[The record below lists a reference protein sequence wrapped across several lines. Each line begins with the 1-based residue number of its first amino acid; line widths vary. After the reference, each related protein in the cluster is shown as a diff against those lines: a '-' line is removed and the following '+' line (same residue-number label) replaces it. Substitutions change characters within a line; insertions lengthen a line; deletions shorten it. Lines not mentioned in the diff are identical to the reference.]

1 MDIFLLVWIFHTDI
15 RGLIINS
22 IFRMEKTAMKDK
34 VEHVRESNEYKK
46 KSYVQIDKYF
56 RIKNGPIKFSK
67 IFLLIFKKFKI
78 IFKIKIIKKFN
89 KTIKNLEI
97 SMQADIKLHFR
108 SIFTFRRKKW
118 NKIKKNSSRYIYI
131 YFLIYDQRYRYRLKI
146 IKILKA
152 RRSFEKKK
160 K

>member
-22 IFRMEKTAMKDK
+22 IFRMEKTAMKDN

-118 NKIKKNSSRYIYI
+118 NKIKKNSSRYIYLFS
-131 YFLIYDQRYRYRLKI
+131 YLRSKI
-146 IKILKA
+146 SLSIKNH
-152 RRSFEKKK
+152 
-160 K
+160 

>member
-118 NKIKKNSSRYIYI
+118 NKIKKNSSRYIYLFS
-131 YFLIYDQRYRYRLKI
+131 YLRSKI
-146 IKILKA
+146 SLSIKNH
-152 RRSFEKKK
+152 
-160 K
+160 

>member
-1 MDIFLLVWIFHTDI
+1 MDIFLLVWIFRTDI
-15 RGLIINS
+15 GGLIINS
-22 IFRMEKTAMKDK
+22 IFRMEKTAMKDN

-56 RIKNGPIKFSK
+56 RIKNGLIKFSK

-118 NKIKKNSSRYIYI
+118 NKIKKNSSRYIYLFS
-131 YFLIYDQRYRYRLKI
+131 YLRSKI
-146 IKILKA
+146 SLSIKNH
-152 RRSFEKKK
+152 
-160 K
+160 